1 MAEAVRKL
9 IHVPLAKYDGI
20 VRENRGQAAYAPRGL
35 GSDTG
40 TGRRKRSTHLVGLD
54 GRDLLVLL
62 DIVANLLAPLLQ
74 GALADGLGHLRDLDD
89 LVGVVAD
96 MLELQGK
103 LSERGICVAEREF
116 GSGAGRK
123 TKTFIQHSGGMSGK
137 RRGVGRGR
145 KTDMC
150 LFGGGVGL

>member
-103 LSERGICVAEREF
+103 LSERGICVAQREF

>member
-9 IHVPLAKYDGI
+9 VHVPLAKYDGS
-20 VRENRGQAAYAPRGL
+20 VREDRGQAACAPSGL

-40 TGRRKRSTHLVGLD
+40 TGLRKRYTHLVGLD

-74 GALADGLGHLRDLDD
+74 GTLADGLGHLGDFDD
-89 LVGVVAD
+89 LVGVGAD

-103 LSERGICVAEREF
+103 LSERGVCIAEREF

-123 TKTFIQHSGGMSGK
+123 TKTFIQHSGGISGK
-137 RRGVGRGR
+137 RAGVGRGAR
-145 KTDMC
+145 QRC
-150 LFGGGVGL
+150 VFSEVL